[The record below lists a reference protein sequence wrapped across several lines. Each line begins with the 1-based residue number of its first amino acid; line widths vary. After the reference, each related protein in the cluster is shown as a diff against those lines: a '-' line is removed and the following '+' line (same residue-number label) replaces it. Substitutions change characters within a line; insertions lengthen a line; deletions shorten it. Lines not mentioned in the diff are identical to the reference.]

1 MNRSLPRQGPTIVR
15 RARIE
20 EWLERFKGAPVRFL
34 MAPPGFGKTMALLDY
49 LRHRA
54 ANGYY
59 CALAAGATKE
69 ALWSELAGALGVDGG
84 FAAQEELVQAL
95 VERAP
100 LELAIDC
107 TGVPAADSIAAI
119 LRLVEEVP
127 EGVSLLI
134 ACRSRAAFQVRD
146 LVSRGLASLC
156 DAERLAFCSDEI
168 RHLAETCGVRF
179 VHADVVRLLE
189 QTEGW
194 PLVASGAI
202 CKAAEDNCSLH
213 EAFGNWR
220 TRRGHFLNEF
230 IATVLADAPEEHAA
244 LVYKLMA
251 GSQIDEPQQLQALE
265 EQGLFV
271 THTADGYRALRALS
285 RSNLYRRYASALPAS
300 PMQVRLFGWFEAE
313 IEGRPIPWIRRRDR
327 EIFQYVA
334 LKSGG
339 IASRAELGE
348 AFWPGVEKHLVAQSL
363 RTACSNIR
371 KAIAHLVGFDQVE
384 TYFRTGHSDVSI
396 DPDNVVVDVKSFIA
410 HANDGDE
417 QYDRGELEAALVH
430 YHLAEGLHT
439 GSLLIGHGSGTWV
452 ALHAA
457 SLEQRHLTNLERL
470 SEISADPQRVQ
481 WSDGRFAAGT

>member
-1 MNRSLPRQGPTIVR
+1 MIVR

-34 MAPPGFGKTMALLDY
+34 AAPPGFGKTMALLDY

-54 ANGYY
+54 PNGYY
-59 CALAAGATKE
+59 CALPAGATKE
-69 ALWSELAGALGVDGG
+69 TVWNELAGALGEDAG
-84 FAAQEELVQAL
+84 FASQEELLRAL
-95 VERAP
+95 AARAP

-107 TGVPAADSIAAI
+107 AAVPGEDGVAVI

-134 ACRSRAAFQVRD
+134 ACRSRAAFQVRG

-156 DAERLAFCSDEI
+156 DAERLAFSADEI

-179 VHADVVRLLE
+179 AHADVVRMLE
-189 QTEGW
+189 LTEGW

-230 IATVLADAPEEHAA
+230 IAAVLSDVPEEHAA

-251 GSQIDEPQQLQALE
+251 GSQPDDPQQLQSLE

-271 THTADGYRALRALS
+271 THTADGHRALRALS

-313 IEGRPIPWIRRRDR
+313 IDGRPIQWVRRRDR
-327 EIFQYVA
+327 EIFQYIS

-339 IASRAELGE
+339 IVSRGELGE

-371 KAIAHLVGFDQVE
+371 KAIACVVGFDQVG

-396 DPDNVVVDVKSFIA
+396 DADNVVVDVKSFIA

-417 QYDRGELEAALVH
+417 QYDRGELQAALVH
-430 YHLAEGLHT
+430 YRLAEGLRT
-439 GSLLIGHGSGTWV
+439 GSLLIGHPSGSW
-452 ALHAA
+452 AAFHAA
-457 SLEQRHLTNLERL
+457 NLEERHLTVLEKL
-470 SEISADPQRVQ
+470 SEISADRQRDL
-481 WSDGRFAAGT
+481 WSDAHFATGA

>member
-1 MNRSLPRQGPTIVR
+1 MIVR

-20 EWLERFKGAPVRFL
+20 EWLERFKNAPVRFL
-34 MAPPGFGKTMALLDY
+34 TAPPGFGKTMALLDY

-69 ALWSELAGALGVDGG
+69 AVWSELAGTLAVDAG
-84 FAAQEELVQAL
+84 FGSQKELVLAL
-95 VERAP
+95 AARAP

-107 TGVPAADSIAAI
+107 AAVPGPDGIAAI
-119 LRLVEEVP
+119 LSLVEEVP

-156 DAERLAFCSDEI
+156 DAERLAFCAEEI
-168 RHLAETCGVRF
+168 RHLAETCDVRF
-179 VHADVVRLLE
+179 AHADVVRVLE

-194 PLVASGAI
+194 PLVVSGAI

-213 EAFGNWR
+213 DAFGNWR

-230 IATVLADAPEEHAA
+230 IAAVLTDAPEEHAA

-251 GSQIDEPQQLQALE
+251 GSQLDDLQQLQALE

-271 THTADGYRALRALS
+271 IHTADGYRALRSLS
-285 RSNLYRRYASALPAS
+285 RSNLHQRYASSLPAS
-300 PMQVRLFGWFEAE
+300 PMRVRLFGWFEAE
-313 IEGRPIPWIRRRDR
+313 IDGRPIPWIRRRDR
-327 EIFQYVA
+327 EIFQYIA

-339 IASRAELGE
+339 VASRGEIGE

-371 KAIAHLVGFDQVE
+371 KAIAHLAGFDQVE
-384 TYFRTGHSDVSI
+384 TYFKTGHSDVSI
-396 DPDNVVVDVKSFIA
+396 DADNVVVDVKSFIA

-417 QYDRGELEAALVH
+417 QYDRGDLEAAVAH
-430 YHLAEGLHT
+430 YRLAEGLHT
-439 GSLLIGHGSGTWV
+439 GSLLIGHTSASWV
-452 ALHAA
+452 ALQA
-457 SLEQRHLTNLERL
+457 SNLEHRHLTILERL
-470 SEISADPQRVQ
+470 SEISADRQRVL
-481 WSDGRFAAGT
+481 WSDARFAAGA

>member
-1 MNRSLPRQGPTIVR
+1 V
-15 RARIE
+15 
-20 EWLERFKGAPVRFL
+20 
-34 MAPPGFGKTMALLDY
+34 DY

-69 ALWSELAGALGVDGG
+69 ALWSELAGVLAVDAG
-84 FAAQEELVQAL
+84 FASQEELLQAIA
-95 VERAP
+95 ERAP

-107 TGVPAADSIAAI
+107 AGVPAADGVAAI

-156 DAERLAFCSDEI
+156 DAERLAFSAEEI
-168 RHLAETCGVRF
+168 RHLAESRRVRF

-194 PLVASGAI
+194 PLVASGAM
-202 CKAAEDNCSLH
+202 CTAAEDNCSLH

-230 IATVLADAPEEHAA
+230 IAAVLADAPEEHSV

-251 GSQIDEPQQLQALE
+251 GSQLDDLQQLQALE

-271 THTADGYRALRALS
+271 THTAEGYRALRALS
-285 RSNLYRRYASALPAS
+285 RSNLYRRYTSALPAS

-313 IEGRPIPWIRRRDR
+313 IDGRPIPWIRRRDR
-327 EIFQYVA
+327 EIFQYIA
-334 LKSGG
+334 LKPGG

-410 HANDGDE
+410 HATDGDE
-417 QYDRGELEAALVH
+417 QYDRGEFEAALVH
-430 YHLAEGLHT
+430 YHLAEGLHS
-439 GSLLIGHGSGTWV
+439 GSLLIGHGNGAWV

-457 SLEQRHLTNLERL
+457 SLERRHLTNLERL
-470 SEISADPQRVQ
+470 SEISADPAREP

>member
-1 MNRSLPRQGPTIVR
+1 MPRQGPTIVR
-15 RARIE
+15 RARVE
-20 EWLERFKGAPVRFL
+20 DWLERFKSAPVRFL
-34 MAPPGFGKTMALLDY
+34 TAPPGFGKTMALLDY

-59 CALAAGATKE
+59 CALTAGATRE
-69 ALWSELAGALGVDGG
+69 VVWSELAGALEEDRGWTS
-84 FAAQEELVQAL
+84 QEDLLRAL
-95 VERAP
+95 GERAP

-107 TGVPAADSIAAI
+107 AGVPSADGIAAI

-134 ACRSRAAFQVRD
+134 ACRSRAAFRVRE

-156 DAERLAFCSDEI
+156 DAERLAFSADEI
-168 RHLAETCGVRF
+168 RHLAETCRVRF
-179 VHADVVRLLE
+179 AHGDVVRLLE

-202 CKAAEDNCSLH
+202 SKAAEDNCSLH

-230 IATVLADAPEEHAA
+230 IAAVLTDAPEEHAT

-251 GSQIDEPQQLQALE
+251 GSQLDDLQQLQALE

-313 IEGRPIPWIRRRDR
+313 IEGRPIPWVRRRDR

-334 LKSGG
+334 LKPGG
-339 IASRAELGE
+339 IASRGELGE

-371 KAIAHLVGFDQVE
+371 KAIAHLVGFDQVD
-384 TYFRTGHSDVSI
+384 TYFRTGPSDVSI

-417 QYDRGELEAALVH
+417 QYDHGEMEAALVH
-430 YHLAEGLHT
+430 YGLAEALHT
-439 GSLLIGHGSGTWV
+439 GSLLIGHGSGSWV
-452 ALHAA
+452 TLHAA
-457 SLEQRHLTNLERL
+457 SLEQRHLTILERL
-470 SEISADPQRVQ
+470 AEISADRQRVP
-481 WSDGRFAAGT
+481 WSDGRFAAGA